1 MTNYLK
7 IILTVFFVVFATKL
21 SLAKEKYRI
30 GFSQCAQHGEWRKN
44 MEAEMERE
52 LMFHNDLSLTI
63 KQAFDDSNLQIQ
75 QINELVNSGIHLLI
89 VSPYQIGPI
98 QPVIEEVYKKG
109 IPVILID
116 RKINSEHY
124 TAYVGGD
131 NYEIGKVAA
140 TYIANK
146 LNNKGKIVE
155 ILGAQISSPAIER
168 TLGFNETLKNFP
180 YLHNICKI
188 DTEESLEV
196 ISDSLK
202 AIIERDPDVGA
213 VFAFNDDYANNASKA
228 IANSTIN
235 KNPLIVGIDGLPN
248 SGGGIELVEKGVLTA
263 TLIYPTGGKEAIE
276 IASKILHHESFEKE
290 NLLSTTLIDISNV
303 DILRKQIHKTNLLQ
317 TDITKSQD
325 MLINLGEKYKSQ
337 QLWLFS
343 ISITFLLVM
352 ILLVLLFRSFKKL
365 KIANKNLERQKD
377 ELKLLSKKLEKVTQ
391 EKLKFFTN
399 ISHEFRT
406 PLTLI
411 VGPLQD
417 LLYSSSL
424 PSDIHQRV
432 VLMNKNAH
440 RLLQMINQLMDFR
453 KIENAQ
459 MQLQPGNYDV
469 IAFLKEIHQS
479 FQALAEKKRINFTF
493 DSTETELKVWFD
505 WDKLDKVIFN
515 LLSNAFKFT
524 PENGAIQIKVKKDK
538 PIVKT
543 LWEDELVIKV
553 IDSGKGIPAKSINH
567 IFDRFYQVENSASK
581 KGTGLGLALSKE
593 FIEMHRGKIVVKS
606 IEDKETIFTVR
617 LPIGDSHFNIDTNL
631 LEASKIQ
638 EIHNHIENHEVY
650 SDAEPDEK
658 VAEIENVSTEKKVIL
673 LVEDD
678 NDVRSYV
685 KECLKDNYVIHEA
698 VNGKEALTSIEE
710 DEPDLIVSDIMMPEM
725 DGLELTHQ
733 LKNDLKTCHIPIILL
748 TAKSTLEQRLEG
760 LEEGADSYIPKPFS
774 REHLQIRV
782 RKLLELRYKIHER
795 YKSQYFIDDEQDD
808 LSRLDKQFLNKISK
822 IVKENLQKEEFTVEE
837 LGELIGLS
845 RVQTYR
851 KIKKLTGM
859 SASEYVRLIKLKV
872 SLELIKTSEKSI
884 SEISYESGFSS
895 PSYFAQCFKKQFGI
909 SPSDYA
915 KK

>member
-1 MTNYLK
+1 L
-7 IILTVFFVVFATKL
+7 
-21 SLAKEKYRI
+21 I

-44 MEAEMERE
+44 MEVEMERE

-63 KQAFDDSNLQIQ
+63 RQAYDDVNLQIK
-75 QINELVNSGIHLLI
+75 QITELVNSGIDLLI
-89 VSPYQIGPI
+89 VSPYQIDPI

-124 TAYVGGD
+124 SAYVGGD

-180 YLHNICKI
+180 DLHNISKI
-188 DTEESLEV
+188 DTEESLEA
-196 ISDSLK
+196 ISDSLT
-202 AIIERDPDVGA
+202 AIIERDPDIGA
-213 VFAFNDDYANNASKA
+213 VFAFNDDYAYNASNA
-228 IANSTIN
+228 ISNSTIT
-235 KNPLIVGIDGLPN
+235 KNLLIVGIDGLP
-248 SGGGIELVEKGVLTA
+248 SQGGGIELVEKGVLTA

-290 NLLSTTLIDISNV
+290 NLLSTTLIDFSNV
-303 DILRKQIHKTNLLQ
+303 DILRKQIHKTNVLQ

-325 MLINLGEKYKSQ
+325 MLINLDEKYKSQ

-343 ISITFLLVM
+343 ISITFLLVI

-365 KIANKNLERQKD
+365 KIANKNLGRQKD
-377 ELKLLSKKLEKVTQ
+377 ELELLSKKLEKVTQ

-417 LLYSSSL
+417 LLHFSSL

-432 VLMNKNAH
+432 VLMHKNAL

-469 IAFLKEIHQS
+469 IAFLKEIHES

-524 PENGAIQIKVKKDK
+524 PESGAIQIKVKKDK
-538 PIVKT
+538 PLVKT

-553 IDSGKGIPAKSINH
+553 IDSGKGIPAKYINH

-593 FIEMHRGKIVVKS
+593 FIEMHRGKIVVESK
-606 IEDKETIFTVR
+606 EGKETIFTVR
-617 LPIGDSHFNIDTNL
+617 LPIGDSHVSEDSNL
-631 LEASKIQ
+631 LGASKIQ
-638 EIHNHIENHEVY
+638 ESRNHIENHEVY

-678 NDVRSYV
+678 SDVRSYI
-685 KECLKDNYVIHEA
+685 KECLKDNYVIYEA

-725 DGLELTHQ
+725 DGLELTRQ

-782 RKLLELRYKIHER
+782 RKLLELRNKIHER
-795 YKSQYFIDDEQDD
+795 YKSQYFIDDEQGD

-872 SLELIKTSEKSI
+872 SLELIKNSGKSI
-884 SEISYESGFSS
+884 SEISYEAGFSS

>member
-1 MTNYLK
+1 MINFFK
-7 IILTVFFVVFATKL
+7 IIVTVFFVLFATKF
-21 SLAKEKYRI
+21 SLAKEKYHI

-52 LMFHNDLSLTI
+52 LMFHNDLSLII
-63 KQAFDDSNLQIQ
+63 KQAYDDSNLQIQ
-75 QINELVNSGIHLLI
+75 QINELVNSGIDLLI
-89 VSPYQIGPI
+89 VSPYQIGPTK
-98 QPVIEEVYKKG
+98 PVIEEVYQKG

-116 RKINSEHY
+116 RKINSEYY

-180 YLHNICKI
+180 NLHNISKI

-202 AIIERDPDVGA
+202 AILERDPNVGA
-213 VFAFNDDYANNASKA
+213 VFAFNDDYANIASKA
-228 IANSTIN
+228 ISNSAIT
-235 KNPLIVGIDGLPN
+235 KSPLIVGIDGLPN
-248 SGGGIELVEKGVLTA
+248 PEGGIELVEKGVLTA

-276 IASKILHHESFEKE
+276 IASKILHNESFEKE
-290 NLLSTTLIDISNV
+290 NLLSTTLIDFSNV

-343 ISITFLLVM
+343 ITITFLLVI

-365 KIANKNLERQKD
+365 KIANKNLEKQKD
-377 ELKLLSKKLEKVTQ
+377 ELELLSKKLEKITQ

-417 LLYSSSL
+417 LLHSSSL
-424 PSDIHQRV
+424 PSDVHQRV
-432 VLMNKNAH
+432 ILMHKNAH

-459 MQLQPGNYDV
+459 MQLHPGNYDV
-469 IAFLKEIHQS
+469 IAFLKEIHKS
-479 FQALAEKKRINFTF
+479 FQPLAEKKRINFTF
-493 DSTETELKVWFD
+493 DSTEAELKVWFD

-524 PENGAIQIKVKKDK
+524 PEDGAIQIKVKKDI
-538 PIVKT
+538 PVVKT

-553 IDSGKGIPAKSINH
+553 IDSGKGIPAKYINH
-567 IFDRFYQVENSASK
+567 IFDRFYQVEYSGSK

-593 FIEMHRGKIVVKS
+593 FIEMHRGKIFVESK
-606 IEDKETIFTVR
+606 EGKETIFTVK
-617 LPIGDSHFNIDTNL
+617 LPIGDSHFNMDSNL
-631 LEASKIQ
+631 LEESKIL
-638 EIHNHIENHEVY
+638 ESRNHIGNHDVY
-650 SDAEPDEK
+650 SDAEPDDK

-678 NDVRSYV
+678 NDVRLYI
-685 KECLKDNYVIHEA
+685 KECLKENYVIHEA
-698 VNGKEALTSIEE
+698 VNGKDALTSVEE

-748 TAKSTLEQRLEG
+748 TAKSRLEQRLEG

-782 RKLLELRYKIHER
+782 RKLLELRNKIHER
-795 YKSQYFIDDEQDD
+795 YKSQYFIDDEQGD

-822 IVKENLQKEEFTVEE
+822 IVKENIQKEEFTVEE

-851 KIKKLTGM
+851 KLKKLTGM

-872 SLELIKTSEKSI
+872 SLELIKNSGKSI
-884 SEISYESGFSS
+884 SEISYEAGFSS